1 MDILSTFLFQIN
13 LRSVSNLPTTISY
26 LGPVELQSKLLPSHG
41 VNSARRRYDG
51 MESSCVS
58 HSRRIIAVQVR
69 SSRVTEQAWHVWQ
82 YYSSVILIIWSPWP
96 QCATHKMRELFKWSQ
111 FLQLSF
117 WLSCMYFA
125 LRFAAMNFPYVLWS
139 YLRAQA
145 FSATDHPNRSEL

>member
-69 SSRVTEQAWHVWQ
+69 SSRVTEQA
-82 YYSSVILIIWSPWP
+82 
-96 QCATHKMRELFKWSQ
+96 
-111 FLQLSF
+111 
-117 WLSCMYFA
+117 
-125 LRFAAMNFPYVLWS
+125 
-139 YLRAQA
+139 
-145 FSATDHPNRSEL
+145 